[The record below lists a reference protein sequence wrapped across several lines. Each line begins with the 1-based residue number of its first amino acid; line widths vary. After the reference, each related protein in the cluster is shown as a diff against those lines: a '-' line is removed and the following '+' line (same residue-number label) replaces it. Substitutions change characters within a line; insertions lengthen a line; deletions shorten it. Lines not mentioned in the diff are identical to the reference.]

1 MQIVMV
7 LVPLMLMLV
16 AIGILLFAW
25 AVKSG
30 QYDDVEGPAHRI
42 LYDDD
47 EELIPEDARIPK
59 AEAGAGEQKPSSGN
73 DSNTPA
79 PGP

>member
-47 EELIPEDARIPK
+47 EDMIPEDARIRKPD
-59 AEAGAGEQKPSSGN
+59 GADGNSPSYRS
-73 DSNTPA
+73 DSNPPT
-79 PGP
+79 